1 MKRFITAFLELCFDE
16 KEWEKFIYIFT
27 NRYIEKIYK
36 NPYCTEAVMTDDR
49 KMLRKQICD
58 SIYRICF
65 YLDDWPPRKV
75 YNDEKQYVIAAVSDD
90 EGIHTALFEYI
101 AFLSD
106 QRETK
111 IRFPDDPARKSSIV
125 ERCFVS
131 DDELT
136 EDNKYEVF
144 SDIFYEA
151 LWVLD
156 N

>member
-1 MKRFITAFLELCFDE
+1 MKRFITAFLELCYDE

-27 NRYIEKIYK
+27 NRYIEKIKK
-36 NPYCTEAVMTDDR
+36 NAYGPEAVMTDDC
-49 KMLRKQICD
+49 KMLRERIRD
-58 SIYRICF
+58 SIYHVCF

-75 YNDEKQYVIAAVSDD
+75 YKDEKQYVIVAASDD
-90 EGIHTALFEYI
+90 EGVHTALFEYNT
-101 AFLSD
+101 FLSG
-106 QRETK
+106 QRETI

-144 SDIFYEA
+144 SDIFYES
-151 LWVLD
+151 LWVYD